1 MFRKENR
8 MALDYSYVSTY
19 RTAKIISGFV
29 SFVGWVILA
38 LSILIIVGIISA
50 LSQIPQESI
59 I

>member
-1 MFRKENR
+1 